1 MSFELFVARR
11 YLTAR
16 RKQAFISVI
25 TMISVGGIAIG
36 VAALVIAIALITG
49 FQSDVQDK
57 ILGATS
63 HVMVSDLGGEGL
75 ADYEAMADKI
85 RGLPGVESASPVVY
99 NTVLI
104 TGIGESSG
112 ALVKGIDFE
121 RERPGSAWL
130 QKLESGRIPD
140 GSGPRDGLLLGREL
154 ALKIGAQ
161 PGDVVDI
168 VTASS
173 TLSPLGLMPKRKR
186 FQVTGIF
193 NTGLYEFDSSTA
205 LASIAVAQR
214 LFGLE
219 GRASYIQVKLADIFA
234 APVLGERIKAVL
246 PPVVYITTWME
257 LNKSLFSALK
267 LEKNIMFL
275 TITLIVIVAALN
287 IIATLI
293 LMVMEKTRDIG
304 ILMAIGATPRTV
316 NRIFFYQGAL
326 IGVIGTLVG
335 VGLGVVVAFNVDTVV
350 PFIENLLGFKFLAKD
365 VYYISDLPSDVLLS
379 DVTTIGLV
387 SLALSFL
394 ATLYP
399 SWRASR
405 VNPAEALR
413 YE

>member
-1 MSFELFVARR
+1 MKFELFVARR

-25 TMISVGGIAIG
+25 TSISVVGIAIG

-49 FQSDVQDK
+49 FQGDVQDK

-63 HVMVSDLGGEGL
+63 HVMVSDLGGQGL
-75 ADYEAMADKI
+75 ADYEGLAEKI
-85 RGLPGVESASPVVY
+85 RAIPGVESVTPVVY

-104 TGIGESSG
+104 TGLGESSG
-112 ALVKGIDFE
+112 ALVKGIDFD
-121 RERPGSAWL
+121 RERPGAAWL
-130 QKLESGRIPD
+130 QKLEAGRIPD
-140 GSGPRDGLLLGREL
+140 GEGPREGLLLGREL
-154 ALKIGAQ
+154 ALRIGAQ
-161 PGDVVDI
+161 VGDVVDI

-173 TLSPLGLMPKRKR
+173 TLSPLGLLPKRKR

-193 NTGLYEFDSSTA
+193 NTGLYEFDNATA
-205 LASIAVAQR
+205 LVAIGLAQR

-219 GRASYIQVKLADIFA
+219 GRASYIQVKLRDIFA
-234 APVLGERIKAVL
+234 APAVGEKIVAAL

-267 LEKNIMFL
+267 LEKNIMCL

-304 ILMAIGATPRTV
+304 ILMAMGATPQMI

-326 IGVIGTLVG
+326 IGVIGTALGVLLGLGWCALANAFELIKIPVDIYQISYVPFRLRPLDLALIVG
-335 VGLGVVVAFNVDTVV
+335 VTLLISFVSTLFPARRAAKIDPVVA
-350 PFIENLLGFKFLAKD
+350 LK
-365 VYYISDLPSDVLLS
+365 
-379 DVTTIGLV
+379 
-387 SLALSFL
+387 
-394 ATLYP
+394 
-399 SWRASR
+399 
-405 VNPAEALR
+405 

>member
-49 FQSDVQDK
+49 FQGDVQDK

-63 HVMVSDLGGEGL
+63 HVMVSDLGGQGL
-75 ADYEAMADKI
+75 LGYEDMAGKI
-85 RGLPGVESASPVVY
+85 RALPGVESASPVVY
-99 NTVLI
+99 GTVLV

-112 ALVKGIDFE
+112 ALVKGIDFD
-121 RERPGSAWL
+121 REKPGSAWL
-130 QKLESGRIPD
+130 QTLESGRIPEA
-140 GSGPRDGLLLGREL
+140 GGPRDGLLLGREL
-154 ALKIGAQ
+154 ALRIGAQ
-161 PGDVVDI
+161 PGDVVDV

-186 FQVTGIF
+186 FLVTGIF
-193 NTGLYEFDSSTA
+193 NTGLYEFDNSTA
-205 LASIAVAQR
+205 LVAIGVAQK
-214 LFGLE
+214 LFG
-219 GRASYIQVKLADIFA
+219 
-234 APVLGERIKAVL
+234 APATGERIKAVL
-246 PPVVYITTWME
+246 PPAVYITTWMD

-304 ILMAIGATPRTV
+304 ILMAIGATPRTI

-326 IGVIGTLVG
+326 IGVIGTALGVALGLGWCALANAFELIKIPVDIYQISYVPFRMRPFDLAAIVG
-335 VGLGVVVAFNVDTVV
+335 VTLLISFVSTLFPARRAARIDPVVA
-350 PFIENLLGFKFLAKD
+350 LK
-365 VYYISDLPSDVLLS
+365 
-379 DVTTIGLV
+379 
-387 SLALSFL
+387 
-394 ATLYP
+394 
-399 SWRASR
+399 
-405 VNPAEALR
+405 

>member
-25 TMISVGGIAIG
+25 TLISVLGIAIG

-49 FQSDVQDK
+49 FQGDVQEK

-63 HVMVSDLGGEGL
+63 HVMVSDLGGRGL
-75 ADYEAMADKI
+75 QDYEGMAEKI
-85 RGLPGVESASPVVY
+85 RVIPGVESVSPVVY

-104 TGIGESSG
+104 TGVGESSG

-130 QKLESGRIPD
+130 QRLEAGEMPKA
-140 GSGPRDGLLLGREL
+140 GGTRDGLLLGREL
-154 ALKIGAQ
+154 ALRIGAQ
-161 PGDVVDI
+161 VGDVVDI

-173 TLSPLGLMPKRKR
+173 TLSPLGLLPKRKR
-186 FQVTGIF
+186 FEVAGIF
-193 NTGLYEFDSSTA
+193 NTGLYEFDSTTA
-205 LASIAVAQR
+205 LVAIGVAQK

-219 GRASYIQVKLADIFA
+219 GRASYIQVKLENIFA
-234 APVLGERIKAVL
+234 APAIGEKIKAAL
-246 PPVVYITTWME
+246 APVVYITTWME

-304 ILMAIGATPRTV
+304 ILMAIGATPRMI
-316 NRIFFYQGAL
+316 NRVFFYQGAL
-326 IGVIGTLVG
+326 IGVIGTACGVALGLGWCALANAFELIKIPVDIYQISYVPFRMRPLDLTLIVG
-335 VGLGVVVAFNVDTVV
+335 VTLLISFVSTLFPARRAAKVDPAVA
-350 PFIENLLGFKFLAKD
+350 LK
-365 VYYISDLPSDVLLS
+365 
-379 DVTTIGLV
+379 
-387 SLALSFL
+387 
-394 ATLYP
+394 
-399 SWRASR
+399 
-405 VNPAEALR
+405 

>member
-25 TMISVGGIAIG
+25 TSISVVGIAIG

-49 FQSDVQDK
+49 FQGDVQDK

-63 HVMVSDLGGEGL
+63 HIMVSDLGG
-75 ADYEAMADKI
+75 
-85 RGLPGVESASPVVY
+85 RGLPDYEQMAEKIRALAGVESVSPVVY

-104 TGIGESSG
+104 TGVGESSG
-112 ALVKGIDFE
+112 ALVKGIDFD
-121 RERPGSAWL
+121 RERVGSPWL
-130 QKLESGRIPD
+130 QKLEAGGIPAV
-140 GSGPRDGLLLGREL
+140 GGARDGLLLGREL
-154 ALKIGAQ
+154 ALRIGAQ
-161 PGDVVDI
+161 VGDIVDV

-173 TLSPLGLMPKRKR
+173 TLSPLGLLPKRKR

-193 NTGLYEFDSSTA
+193 NTGLYEFDNATA
-205 LASIAVAQR
+205 LVGIGVAQK

-219 GRASYIQVKLADIFA
+219 GRASYIQVKLRDIFA
-234 APVLGERIKAVL
+234 APAVGEKIKAVL

-304 ILMAIGATPRTV
+304 ILMAIGATPQMI
-316 NRIFFYQGAL
+316 NRVFFYQGAL
-326 IGVIGTLVG
+326 IGVIGTAVGAALGLGWCALANAFELIKIPVDIYQISFVPFRVRPFDLALIVG
-335 VGLGVVVAFNVDTVV
+335 VTLLISFVSTLFPARRAAKVDPVVA
-350 PFIENLLGFKFLAKD
+350 LK
-365 VYYISDLPSDVLLS
+365 
-379 DVTTIGLV
+379 
-387 SLALSFL
+387 
-394 ATLYP
+394 
-399 SWRASR
+399 
-405 VNPAEALR
+405 

>member
-25 TMISVGGIAIG
+25 TLISVMGIAIG

-49 FQSDVQDK
+49 FQGDVQEK

-63 HVMVSDLGGEGL
+63 HVMVSDLGGGGL
-75 ADYEAMADKI
+75 KDYEEMAGKI
-85 RGLPGVESASPVVY
+85 RAIPGVESVSPVVY
-99 NTVLI
+99 NTVLM

-112 ALVKGIDFE
+112 ALVKGIDFG
-121 RERPGSAWL
+121 RELPGSAWL
-130 QKLESGRIPD
+130 QKLEAGVIPEA
-140 GSGPRDGLLLGREL
+140 GGASEGLLLGREL
-154 ALKIGAQ
+154 ALRIGAQ
-161 PGDVVDI
+161 VGDIVDI

-173 TLSPLGLMPKRKR
+173 TLSPLGMLPKRRR
-186 FQVTGIF
+186 FEVTGIF

-205 LASIAVAQR
+205 LVAIGVAQK

-219 GRASYIQVKLADIFA
+219 GRASYIQVKLEDIFA
-234 APVLGERIKAVL
+234 APAVGDRIRAAL

-304 ILMAIGATPRTV
+304 ILMAIGATPQMI

-326 IGVIGTLVG
+326 IGVIGTALG
-335 VGLGVVVAFNVDTVV
+335 VLLGLGWCGLANAFQLIKIPVDIYQISYVPFRMRPLDLALIVGITLLISFVSTLFPARRAAKVDPVVA
-350 PFIENLLGFKFLAKD
+350 LK
-365 VYYISDLPSDVLLS
+365 
-379 DVTTIGLV
+379 
-387 SLALSFL
+387 
-394 ATLYP
+394 
-399 SWRASR
+399 
-405 VNPAEALR
+405 

>member
-1 MSFELFVARR
+1 MKFELFVARR

-25 TMISVGGIAIG
+25 TSISVIGIAIG

-49 FQSDVQDK
+49 FQGDVQDK

-63 HVMVSDLGGEGL
+63 HVMVSDLGGQGL
-75 ADYEAMADKI
+75 ADYEGLAEKI
-85 RGLPGVESASPVVY
+85 RAIPGVESVTPVVY

-104 TGIGESSG
+104 TGLGESSG
-112 ALVKGIDFE
+112 ALVKGIDFD
-121 RERPGSAWL
+121 RERQGAAWL
-130 QKLESGRIPD
+130 QKLEAGRIPD
-140 GSGPRDGLLLGREL
+140 GGGAREGLLLGREL
-154 ALKIGAQ
+154 ALRIGAQ
-161 PGDVVDI
+161 VGDVVDV

-173 TLSPLGLMPKRKR
+173 TLSPLGLLPKRKR
-186 FQVTGIF
+186 FQVTGVF

-205 LASIAVAQR
+205 LVAIGVAQR

-219 GRASYIQVKLADIFA
+219 GRASYIQVKLRDIFA
-234 APVLGERIKAVL
+234 APAVGETIKAAL

-304 ILMAIGATPRTV
+304 ILMAMGATPRSI

-326 IGVIGTLVG
+326 IGVIGTALGVLLGLGWCALANAFELIKIPVDIYQISHVPFRLRPLDLALIVG
-335 VGLGVVVAFNVDTVV
+335 VTLAISFVSTIFPARRAAKVDPVVA
-350 PFIENLLGFKFLAKD
+350 LK
-365 VYYISDLPSDVLLS
+365 
-379 DVTTIGLV
+379 
-387 SLALSFL
+387 
-394 ATLYP
+394 
-399 SWRASR
+399 
-405 VNPAEALR
+405 

>member
-1 MSFELFVARR
+1 MKFELFVARR

-25 TMISVGGIAIG
+25 TSISVIGIAIG

-49 FQSDVQDK
+49 FQGDVQDK

-63 HVMVSDLGGEGL
+63 HVMVSDLGGQGLAGYEGL
-75 ADYEAMADKI
+75 AEKI
-85 RGLPGVESASPVVY
+85 RAIPGVESVTPVVY

-104 TGIGESSG
+104 TGLGESSG
-112 ALVKGIDFE
+112 ALVKGLDFE
-121 RERPGSAWL
+121 REREGAAWL
-130 QKLESGRIPD
+130 QKLEAGRIPE
-140 GSGPRDGLLLGREL
+140 GGGPREGLLLGREL
-154 ALKIGAQ
+154 ALRIGAQ
-161 PGDVVDI
+161 VGDAVTV

-173 TLSPLGLMPKRKR
+173 TLSPLGLLPKTKR
-186 FQVTGIF
+186 FLVTGIF
-193 NTGLYEFDSSTA
+193 NTGLYEFDNSTA
-205 LASIAVAQR
+205 LVAIGVAQR

-219 GRASYIQVKLADIFA
+219 GRASYIQVKLRDIFA
-234 APVLGERIKAVL
+234 APAVGETIKAVL

-257 LNKSLFSALK
+257 LNRSLFSALK

-304 ILMAIGATPRTV
+304 ILMAMGATPRSI

-326 IGVIGTLVG
+326 IGVIGTALGVLLGLGWCALANAFELIKIPVDIYQISHVPFRLRPLDLALIVG
-335 VGLGVVVAFNVDTVV
+335 VTLAISFVSTLFPARRAAKVDPVVA
-350 PFIENLLGFKFLAKD
+350 LK
-365 VYYISDLPSDVLLS
+365 
-379 DVTTIGLV
+379 
-387 SLALSFL
+387 
-394 ATLYP
+394 
-399 SWRASR
+399 
-405 VNPAEALR
+405 

>member
-1 MSFELFVARR
+1 MKFELFVARR

-25 TMISVGGIAIG
+25 TSISVLGIAIG

-49 FQSDVQDK
+49 FQGDVQDK

-63 HVMVSDLGGEGL
+63 HVMVSDLGGQRLSGYEGL
-75 ADYEAMADKI
+75 AEKI
-85 RGLPGVESASPVVY
+85 RAIPGVESVTPVVY

-104 TGIGESSG
+104 TGLGESSG
-112 ALVKGIDFE
+112 ALVKGIDFD
-121 RERPGSAWL
+121 RERQDAAWL
-130 QKLESGRIPD
+130 QKLEAGRIPD
-140 GSGPRDGLLLGREL
+140 GGGAREGLLLGREL
-154 ALKIGAQ
+154 ALRVGAQ
-161 PGDVVDI
+161 VGDAVDV

-173 TLSPLGLMPKRKR
+173 TLSPLGLLPKRKR

-193 NTGLYEFDSSTA
+193 NTGLYEFDNSTA
-205 LASIAVAQR
+205 LVAIGVAQK

-219 GRASYIQVKLADIFA
+219 GRASYIQVKLRDIFA
-234 APVLGERIKAVL
+234 APAVGEKIKAAL

-304 ILMAIGATPRTV
+304 ILMAMGATPRSI

-326 IGVIGTLVG
+326 IGVIGTALGVLLGLGWCALANTFELIKIPVDIYQISHVPFRLRPLDLALIVG
-335 VGLGVVVAFNVDTVV
+335 VTLAISFVSTLFPARRAAKVDPVVA
-350 PFIENLLGFKFLAKD
+350 LK
-365 VYYISDLPSDVLLS
+365 
-379 DVTTIGLV
+379 
-387 SLALSFL
+387 
-394 ATLYP
+394 
-399 SWRASR
+399 
-405 VNPAEALR
+405 